1 MSQPPGPEKLVSPW
15 EDIRSKVE
23 AEVRK
28 EIEVEFTRIREE
40 INQGKTYRAE
50 QHAGYMRNWLAI
62 LTVTISVVL
71 VGFGVLGYTRT
82 SDIEAYRKQIAADAA
97 DVKALSAGV
106 RENSK
111 TVADSVNS
119 IRASQQQVADL
130 DSKINDAEARITNTD
145 KNIAAIEK
153 RSNQAEQQIVAAVNN
168 TSALAQQTHND
179 FQSSLASGFL
189 GDMPTISSATLVQAP
204 ALSSIEGTRFG
215 NSDGHIFVDVQRI
228 NLASTSIQL
237 PTRIEVQPPYKKWT
251 DTKINFELSPSEYQK
266 IKDARASQSSESS
279 VSRSLGIVSVN
290 LSDGLS
296 SSTYLSL
303 LVETSGGRFSIS
315 ASPLSVSW
323 P

>member
-28 EIEVEFTRIREE
+28 EVGAQFAQIRDE
-40 INQGKTYRAE
+40 INQGRVDRAE
-50 QHAGYMRNWLAI
+50 QHANYMRNWLAI

-82 SDIEAYRKQIAADAA
+82 SDIDAYRKQIAADAT
-97 DVKALSAGV
+97 DVKALAGGV

-111 TVADSVNS
+111 AVADSVNS
-119 IRASQQQVADL
+119 IRTSQQQVAAL
-130 DSKINDAEARITNTD
+130 DTKINDADTRITNTD

-153 RSNQAEQQIVAAVNN
+153 RSNQAEQRIVAAVNN

-189 GDMPTISSATLVQAP
+189 GDVPTISTATLVQGP
-204 ALSSIEGTRFG
+204 ALSFIEGTRFG
-215 NSDGHIFVDVQRI
+215 NSDGHIFVDIQQI
-228 NLASTSIQL
+228 TLASSSQL
-237 PTRIEVQPPYKKWT
+237 PTRIEIQPPYKTWT
-251 DTKINFELSPSEYQK
+251 DTKITFELSPSEYQK

-279 VSRSLGIVSVN
+279 ASGSLSITSTN
-290 LSDGLS
+290 LLSGLS
-296 SSTYLSL
+296 SSTYLSC
-303 LVETSGGRFSIS
+303 
-315 ASPLSVSW
+315 
-323 P
+323 

>member
-1 MSQPPGPEKLVSPW
+1 MSQPPGPEKLASLG
-15 EDIRSKVE
+15 EDIRPTVA
-23 AEVRK
+23 AELRK
-28 EIEVEFTRIREE
+28 EIEVEFTRMRED
-40 INQGKTYRAE
+40 INQGKIYRAE

-71 VGFGVLGYTRT
+71 VGFGFLGYTRT
-82 SDIEAYRKQIAADAA
+82 SDIEAYRKQIAADAT

-119 IRASQQQVADL
+119 IRTNQQQVADL
-130 DSKINDAEARITNTD
+130 NTKINDTEARITNTD

-153 RSNQAEQQIVAAVNN
+153 RSEQAERRIVAAVNN
-168 TSALAQQTHND
+168 TSALAQRTRND
-179 FQSSLASGFL
+179 FQSSVASGFL
-189 GDMPTISSATLVQAP
+189 GDMPSISSAKLVQGP

-215 NSDGHIFVDVQRI
+215 KSAGHVFVDIQRI
-228 NLASTSIQL
+228 DLATLQL
-237 PTRIEVQPPYKKWT
+237 PKRIEIQPPYKKWT
-251 DTKINFELSPSEYQK
+251 DTRIDFELSPSEYQR
-266 IKDARASQSSESS
+266 IKDARASQSSASS
-279 VSRSLGIVSVN
+279 VSRSLGNVSVN
-290 LSDGLS
+290 LSEGLI

-303 LVETSGGRFSIS
+303 LVETSEGRFSIS